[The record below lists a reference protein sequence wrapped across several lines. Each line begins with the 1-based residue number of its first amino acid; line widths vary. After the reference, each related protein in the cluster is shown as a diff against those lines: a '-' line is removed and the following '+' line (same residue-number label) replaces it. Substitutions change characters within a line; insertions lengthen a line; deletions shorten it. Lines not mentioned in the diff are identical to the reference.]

1 MDTIHNLA
9 HPGEIM
15 QEIWPEGLTLTAA
28 AQQLDIPRATLAN
41 ILNGDISITRTI
53 ANRLNGWGGISAE
66 RWLSMQHLHE
76 QWIEKLHSRTNE
88 ANFEVA
94 A

>member
-1 MDTIHNLA
+1 MNPIHNPA
-9 HPGEIM
+9 HPGDIM

-41 ILNGDISITRTI
+41 ILNGDIRITRNI

-66 RWLSMQHLHE
+66 SWLSMQQLHE
-76 QWIEKLHSRTNE
+76 QWIERLHSRTNE
-88 ANFEVA
+88 ANFDVA

>member
-1 MDTIHNLA
+1 MNPIHTPA
-9 HPGEIM
+9 HPGQIL

-28 AQQLDIPRATLAN
+28 AQQLNVPRATLAN
-41 ILNGDISITRTI
+41 ILNGDTCITAHM

-66 RWLSMQHLHE
+66 RWLSMQNLHV
-76 QWIEKLHSRTNE
+76 QWIERLHSRTNE
-88 ANFEVA
+88 ANFDVA